1 MKKRVFVFLGVAL
14 FALAIVPLINLS
26 MWSGVK
32 KEGQEWWSESVLYN
46 FDFASALLGR
56 VFYSHGI
63 STNPTQVFI
72 GKDDWLYLGEQYEKT
87 VTSRRHQPTLED
99 LETSRIVAGATKSWD
114 QWLNVKGVSMFRVML
129 GPDKNTVYPEFLPDW
144 AQQASKS
151 STDTLLAN
159 DRNGLYVDTRNA
171 LRTAKARFSESL
183 YYKTDTHWNSLGAWV
198 AFRAFEA
205 EIARGAPGL
214 RLLSDNDVRI
224 SKVSER
230 QGGDLAK
237 FLRLKETLRDSE
249 VVVDILSEHPI
260 ETEQYE
266 FDTGRLKKAGGNP
279 QIHTARQPLLVKS
292 KHALNDKKVLWL
304 RDSFGTAMAPFMA
317 ATFSETLQIHYE
329 TADTALLARLVE
341 TFKPDYVFVTVVERA
356 ARRKR
361 FGSVPPLITSSE
373 KPDDFTSVS
382 HGMPTGTHDLVKT
395 RNSEAYRVAGADPYL
410 TFSLDHPVHARE
422 ASQLVLELNCGEKMG
437 PVQVQV
443 SWHAAGRPFSEA
455 NSVRFA
461 TQPGT
466 TAINLSPLSSWAQA
480 GAVTDIRVDIDS
492 ASACPVVAINNIELG
507 KDSPFRSER
516 AI

>member
-14 FALAIVPLINLS
+14 LALAIVPLINLS
-26 MWSGVK
+26 TWNGPK
-32 KEGQEWWSESVLYN
+32 KEGQEWWSDSVLYN
-46 FDFASALLGR
+46 FDFASALVGR
-56 VFYSHGI
+56 VFYPHGI

-87 VTSRRHQPTLED
+87 VTARRNQPTVQDAELA
-99 LETSRIVAGATKSWD
+99 RIITGATTSWD
-114 QWLNVKGVSMFRVML
+114 QWLNLKGVSMFRVML

-144 AQQASKS
+144 AQQASM
-151 STDTLLAN
+151 STTDSLLAN
-159 DRNGLYVDTRNA
+159 DSKGLYVDTRGA
-171 LRTAKARFSESL
+171 LRTAKSRFSESL

-205 EIARGAPGL
+205 EIARSEPGL
-214 RLLSDNDVRI
+214 HLLSDNHIRI
-224 SKVSER
+224 SKVNER

-237 FLRLKETLRDSE
+237 FLRMKETLRDSE

-260 ETEQYE
+260 EIEQYE

-361 FGSVPPLITSSE
+361 FGSVPPLITASK
-373 KPDDFTSVS
+373 KPSDFTPLS
-382 HGMPTGTHDLVKT
+382 HGMPAGTHDLVKA
-395 RNSEAYRVAGADPYL
+395 RNSDAYQVSGADPYV
-410 TFSLDHPVHARE
+410 TFSLDHPVHARD
-422 ASQLVLELNCGEKMG
+422 ASQLVLDLNCGEKTG

-455 NSVRFA
+455 NSIRFA
-461 TQPGT
+461 ARPGT
-466 TAINLSPLSSWAQA
+466 TAINLSPLASWAQA

-492 ASACPVVAINNIELG
+492 VNACPIVAINSLELG
-507 KDSPFRSER
+507 KDSRGES

>member
-14 FALAIVPLINLS
+14 LALAIVPLINLS
-26 MWSGVK
+26 TWSGPK
-32 KEGQEWWSESVLYN
+32 KEGQKWWSESVLYN

-56 VFYSHGI
+56 LFYPHGI

-87 VTSRRHQPTLED
+87 VTSRRHQPTARDAE
-99 LETSRIVAGATKSWD
+99 EARIIAGATKSWD
-114 QWLNVKGVSMFRVML
+114 QWLNLKGVSMFRVML

-144 AQQASKS
+144 AQQASRS

-159 DRNGLYVDTRNA
+159 DNKGLYVDTRTA
-171 LRTAKARFSESL
+171 LRTAKSRFSETL

-205 EIARGAPGL
+205 EIARSDPGL
-214 RLLSDNDVRI
+214 RLLSDNDVRV

-249 VVVDILSEHPI
+249 VVVDILSEHTI

-266 FDTGRLKKAGGNP
+266 FDTGRLKSTGGNP

-373 KPDDFTSVS
+373 KPNDFTSVS
-382 HGMPTGTHDLVKT
+382 QGMAAGTHDLVRA
-395 RNSEAYRVAGADPYL
+395 RNSEAYRVTGADPYL
-410 TFSLDHPVHARE
+410 TFSLDHPCRRE
-422 ASQLVLELNCGEKMG
+422 
-437 PVQVQV
+437 
-443 SWHAAGRPFSEA
+443 
-455 NSVRFA
+455 
-461 TQPGT
+461 
-466 TAINLSPLSSWAQA
+466 
-480 GAVTDIRVDIDS
+480 
-492 ASACPVVAINNIELG
+492 
-507 KDSPFRSER
+507 
-516 AI
+516 